1 MEELIKVT
9 QLPIITEHL
18 VSVKDSVNA
27 SVSQALSL
35 VCTEETIATVKAT
48 RAELSKQFQ
57 QLEALRKDV
66 KKAVFEPYEQF
77 EIVYNDC
84 VADAFKR
91 ADGELKF
98 KIDDVEN
105 VIKSRCE
112 NGLREYFDEL
122 CAAEHLDFFRF
133 EQAGIKIDL
142 ASAKQKTPKKLRE
155 QLKDFVAKRCDDM
168 AMISQMP
175 DADEIMVEY
184 RQSLDINAALKAVS
198 DRKRRREE
206 MQAAQAERA
215 AAQSWEAAAVKAV
228 AEATPPPKVVPAAE
242 EPEKVYKCAF
252 TVRATKTKLKKLRE
266 FLEKE
271 GIEYAR

>member
-48 RAELSKQFQ
+48 RADLSKQFQ

-66 KKAVFEPYEQF
+66 KKAVLEPYEQF
-77 EIVYNDC
+77 EAIYKDC

-91 ADGELKF
+91 ADGELKS

-105 VIKSRCE
+105 TIKKRCE
-112 NGLREYFDEL
+112 IDLREYFGEL
-122 CAAEHLDFFRF
+122 CAAEHLDFIRF
-133 EQAGIKIDL
+133 EQTGIKIDL

-155 QLKDFVAKRCDDM
+155 QLKAFVSKRCDDM
-168 AMISQMP
+168 AMISQLP

-184 RQSLDINAALKAVS
+184 RQSLNLNTALKAVS
-198 DRKRRREE
+198 DRKRLREE

-215 AAQSWEAAAVKAV
+215 AAQSWEAAVKAV

-242 EPEKVYKCAF
+242 KQENVYKCVF

-271 GIEYAR
+271 GIQYG